1 MQRRHEL
8 YKNDRRQWEAQSRL
22 CYTASMSQTLVRTV
36 AIVALLLG
44 GIGLGWFITSQPP
57 FLSDRSL
64 NQAAVVGVLV
74 TLLLAATG
82 VATLVAQE
90 LHRRFPTLAGRPA
103 GSRTV
108 GPSGAAAIRQGLL
121 FAAIVLLT
129 AVLALLGRFDVTFVI
144 VALVLVTLVIQSRS

>member
-74 TLLLAATG
+74 TLLLAAT
-82 VATLVAQE
+82 
-90 LHRRFPTLAGRPA
+90 
-103 GSRTV
+103 
-108 GPSGAAAIRQGLL
+108 SGAAAIRQGLL

-144 VALVLVTLVIQSRS
+144 VALVLVTLVEIFIQSRS